1 MFFEKIW
8 LGDVDLQIKLHLENR
23 PNSSTKC
30 LSKYV
35 TKVVFKFY
43 QVKNRRYFMLSL
55 NIAYSVIYIMLCTC
69 GTLIKRNG
77 NLVYKVSCRCM

>member
-1 MFFEKIW
+1 MFSEKIW

-35 TKVVFKFY
+35 SWAYVLENDFV
-43 QVKNRRYFMLSL
+43 SL
-55 NIAYSVIYIMLCTC
+55 
-69 GTLIKRNG
+69 
-77 NLVYKVSCRCM
+77 